1 MSEARFA
8 ALKAQKLFEK
18 KLERLREEVELWRD
32 RLNKA
37 ENAGRTEL
45 VSAARTKL
53 DELREDEAMLR
64 HKLAEAQ
71 RLVAEIDTE
80 VPPELTPTD
89 RAEMLQKSLDELVGE
104 DADTLQELDDA
115 ALEQAAAEELERLKE
130 GGAADDDLADL

>member
-1 MSEARFA
+1 MSEARFT
-8 ALKAQKLFEK
+8 ALKAQKLFET

-37 ENAGRTEL
+37 EYAGRTEL

-89 RAEMLQKSLDELVGE
+89 RAELLQKSLYELVGE
-104 DADTLQELDDA
+104 DAAKLRELDDT